1 MAQEKRERDLP
12 IILAI
17 VAISFLQGLQYSVS
31 PVLGKIHEN
40 YPQMAVS
47 TVQMLITV
55 PAIPAMVVSLLSGKL
70 VTKVS
75 KKKLL
80 LLAALLSGISGIVP
94 YFAESFT
101 VLFGSRILYGVG
113 LGFASALN
121 SAVVADFFTGEKRVK
136 VMGVQAASI
145 GAGMV
150 FITTAAGLLG
160 AADFRN
166 SYWINLIGFLS
177 FAVIAILLP
186 DTGRARETEENQ
198 IRLNRTV
205 FTICLFG
212 FLEFLFLITF
222 TTNIAM
228 HLSGSLKGSAK
239 AAGYLTGIFSAAQII
254 IGLLLGNVTKL
265 CRKMTLPAAMLSF
278 CAGEV
283 LLVAFP
289 QYFAALAVGAMLC
302 GFSQGIFIQTA
313 YVEVAGAVN
322 SVSVT
327 MASACFASATCIG
340 QMTSPFLINHAAE
353 LVLGNAST
361 GSVYIIAVAGMLV
374 AAVAMMFW
382 KK

>member
-17 VAISFLQGLQYSVS
+17 VAISFLQRLQYSVS

-150 FITTAAGLLG
+150 FYHDSG
-160 AADFRN
+160 R
-166 SYWINLIGFLS
+166 
-177 FAVIAILLP
+177 IAW
-186 DTGRARETEENQ
+186 
-198 IRLNRTV
+198 
-205 FTICLFG
+205 
-212 FLEFLFLITF
+212 
-222 TTNIAM
+222 
-228 HLSGSLKGSAK
+228 S
-239 AAGYLTGIFSAAQII
+239 
-254 IGLLLGNVTKL
+254 
-265 CRKMTLPAAMLSF
+265 CRFQKF
-278 CAGEV
+278 V
-283 LLVAFP
+283 LD
-289 QYFAALAVGAMLC
+289 
-302 GFSQGIFIQTA
+302 
-313 YVEVAGAVN
+313 
-322 SVSVT
+322 
-327 MASACFASATCIG
+327 
-340 QMTSPFLINHAAE
+340 
-353 LVLGNAST
+353 
-361 GSVYIIAVAGMLV
+361 
-374 AAVAMMFW
+374 
-382 KK
+382 